1 MIHNSLA
8 ISLFTST
15 IAHIDFLEV
24 QKKSISSDM
33 RLRAFVLLVAETD
46 TLCADPHYSVQ
57 RREDS
62 NSTKLS
68 DKANDND
75 FSSHS

>member
-1 MIHNSLA
+1 MHNSLA
-8 ISLFTST
+8 IYLFASS

-24 QKKSISSDM
+24 QNKSISSDM
-33 RLRAFVLLVAETD
+33 RLRAFVLLVAKTD
-46 TLCADPHYSVQ
+46 TLYADPHYSAQ
-57 RREDS
+57 RREES

-68 DKANDND
+68 DKANDNV